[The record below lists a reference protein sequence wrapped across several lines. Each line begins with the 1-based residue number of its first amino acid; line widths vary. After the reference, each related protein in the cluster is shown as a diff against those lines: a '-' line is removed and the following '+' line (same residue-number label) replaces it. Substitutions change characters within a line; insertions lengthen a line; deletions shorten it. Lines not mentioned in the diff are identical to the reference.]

1 MSIQSDRWKRETPT
15 PACATQL
22 QSART
27 LVLGKPCRNEMIS
40 GFNTNS
46 QNSRIKLI
54 KKIILPPRIA
64 FGTKFI
70 CNLLTGTKFIELTA
84 TSSGTEFMEDLQLEQ
99 SSWRI
104 FYWNKVLKTSSF
116 FRNKFLRYS
125 CNEASKWI
133 REPGYRTTYRTNL
146 MTSPRR
152 CFSWTRQ
159 TQLPHR
165 THYRVRT
172 RLAGHQKWIDTR
184 ITYRID
190 VSVMKD
196 TTTCTRGESETFA
209 EYRSPEGKSTR
220 GDTRKQSHGRCHNHA
235 RIARKYAKL

>member
-64 FGTKFI
+64 FGNKFI
-70 CNLLTGTKFIELTA
+70 SNLLTGTKFIELTA

-116 FRNKFLRYS
+116 FRNKFLRIV
-125 CNEASKWI
+125 A
-133 REPGYRTTYRTNL
+133 
-146 MTSPRR
+146 
-152 CFSWTRQ
+152 TRP
-159 TQLPHR
+159 L
-165 THYRVRT
+165 
-172 RLAGHQKWIDTR
+172 
-184 ITYRID
+184 
-190 VSVMKD
+190 S
-196 TTTCTRGESETFA
+196 ESENRGIEQHT
-209 EYRSPEGKSTR
+209 EPTWWRHR
-220 GDTRKQSHGRCHNHA
+220 GDASREQDRRNCHTEHITGSE
-235 RIARKYAKL
+235 RG